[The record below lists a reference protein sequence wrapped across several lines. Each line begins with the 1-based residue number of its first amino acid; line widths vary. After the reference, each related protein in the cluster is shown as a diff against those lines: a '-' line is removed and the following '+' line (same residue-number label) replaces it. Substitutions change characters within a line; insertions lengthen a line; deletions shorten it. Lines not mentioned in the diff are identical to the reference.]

1 MITKSVV
8 LDDVP
13 ITIIK
18 KARLKNWYLRVRPP
32 EGEVTV
38 TIPYRANMDEVYA
51 FVRSKMPTIKKARE
65 KILSRT
71 EAKHRE
77 YISGETHYLWGVPYE
92 LQVLHDG
99 NKVRVEKKDGKIF
112 LTVPE
117 QFSLEMKEKV
127 MLEWYRSEMQQA
139 MWAVIERCE
148 ARMNLHA
155 AEYRIKNM
163 RTRWGTCNI
172 LHRRI
177 WLNLQ
182 LAKKPMECLEYIIVH
197 ELVHLWER
205 NHTPRFHALV
215 GQYYPNWKETKKLL
229 EK

>member
-38 TIPYRANMDEVYA
+38 TIPYRANMDEVYV

-65 KILSRT
+65 KILYRT
-71 EAKHRE
+71 EEKYRE
-77 YISGETHYLWGVPYE
+77 YISGETHYLWGNPYE
-92 LQVLHDG
+92 LQVQHEG
-99 NKVRVEKKDGKIF
+99 KKIYVEKKEEKIF

-117 QFSLEMKEKV
+117 NFTLEMKEKV
-127 MLEWYRSEMQQA
+127 LLEWYRYEMQQA

-148 ARMNLHA
+148 KRMNLHA

-163 RTRWGTCNI
+163 RTRWGTCNTFQ
-172 LHRRI
+172 RRI

-182 LAKKPMECLEYIIVH
+182 LAKKPLECLEYIIVH

-215 GQYYPNWKETKKLL
+215 EKYYPTWKEAKKLL